1 MGEAEKALDCN
12 QSIPY
17 VDSILA
23 FQAQALQNHLNKCI
37 EARKV
42 NAWSDILKETQ
53 FAISLGAD
61 SAPQVSHFLGQ
72 AFYFCMFIMKPQIV
86 FNL

>member
-12 QSIPY
+12 QSTPY
-17 VDSILA
+17 ADSVLT

-42 NAWSDILKETQ
+42 NEWGVILKETQ
-53 FAISLGAD
+53 SAISLGAD
-61 SAPQVSHFLGQ
+61 SAPQVGSLIKPIILEV
-72 AFYFCMFIMKPQIV
+72 FYVPQKSV
-86 FNL
+86 F